1 MMSEKQALPKAFAAE
16 ALSLDR
22 ESVGDLFDILV
33 KRVVSHALVF
43 RSDFENALTQQLQ
56 DKFFP
61 NKDTKRKLEFNAFKT
76 NELRRNNMSV
86 LPRLVVI
93 YSSYDLPAIN
103 EIACHLATLILSSL
117 ICCCK

>member
-33 KRVVSHALVF
+33 KRVVKTS
-43 RSDFENALTQQLQ
+43 
-56 DKFFP
+56 FFQIKIP
-61 NKDTKRKLEFNAFKT
+61 KRKLEFNAFKT

-117 ICCCK
+117 IYYCK

>member
-56 DKFFP
+56 DKFFQIKIP
-61 NKDTKRKLEFNAFKT
+61 KRKLEFNAFKT

-117 ICCCK
+117 ICYCK